1 MKQTSLNPRLDM
13 RTMAIVILTAGVAFT
28 GGLWTGATIAVS
40 QPVTHPATISPSA
53 LHLQVKP
60 MDLPS
65 TSVEQ
70 YN

>member
-1 MKQTSLNPRLDM
+1 MKQTPFNPRLDM
-13 RTMAIVILTAGVAFT
+13 RTTVIVILTAGFAFA

-40 QPVTHPATISPSA
+40 QPATPATISPSA

-60 MDLPS
+60 ADLPG
-65 TSVEQ
+65 TIVEH